1 MDNHEGL
8 AREGVQHLSLALMVF
23 LPDST
28 QAPLQAW
35 CGAGPLYH
43 RSTKRMWKPRGDS
56 NSITELR
63 CSAGGDQKV
72 IKEIKSIAEAN
83 SPPAAQGK
91 LEETAVQ

>member
-1 MDNHEGL
+1 
-8 AREGVQHLSLALMVF
+8 
-23 LPDST
+23 
-28 QAPLQAW
+28 
-35 CGAGPLYH
+35 
-43 RSTKRMWKPRGDS
+43 MWKPRGDS